1 MVVHRCPAIESR
13 RRNGD
18 IHYLCGRPAEYRIKG
33 TSWCH
38 IHARRVMEEGS

>member
-1 MVVHRCPAIESR
+1 MTTTAPVHRCPAIESSE
-13 RRNGD
+13 
-18 IHYLCGRPAEYRIKG
+18 YLCGRPAEYRIKG

>member
-1 MVVHRCPAIESR
+1 MTTTAPVHRCPAIESR
-13 RRNGD
+13 K
-18 IHYLCGRPAEYRIKG
+18 YLCGRPAEYRIKG